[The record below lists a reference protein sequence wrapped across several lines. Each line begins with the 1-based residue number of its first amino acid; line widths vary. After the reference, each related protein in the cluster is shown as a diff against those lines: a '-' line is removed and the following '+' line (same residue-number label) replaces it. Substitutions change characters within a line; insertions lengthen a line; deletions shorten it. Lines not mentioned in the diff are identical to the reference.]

1 VTAPKTI
8 LIADDDPDALL
19 LMAAA
24 LQGAGFSVIEAI
36 DGDDAL
42 RQFQAGRFDLVMLD
56 VDMPGM
62 NGYEV
67 CEALRQVT
75 GELLPIVIVTGMDD
89 LESVDTAYR
98 AGATDF
104 IAKPISW
111 ALIAHRVKYLLRG
124 YQMVRDLEAAQE
136 RIRRLAY
143 FDTLTG
149 LPN

>member
-1 VTAPKTI
+1 
-8 LIADDDPDALL
+8 
-19 LMAAA
+19 M
-24 LQGAGFSVIEAI
+24 
-36 DGDDAL
+36 
-42 RQFQAGRFDLVMLD
+42 VMLD

-67 CEALRQVT
+67 CERLRQEV

-89 LESVDTAYR
+89 LESVDSAHR

-104 IAKPISW
+104 ISKPLSW
-111 ALIAHRVKYLLRG
+111 ALIGHRVKYLLRG
-124 YQMVRDLEAAQE
+124 YQIVQDLEAAQE

-149 LPN
+149 LPNREYFRSHLASTLEHARRHASPFAVFCIDLDNF